1 MLPTTEITMLEYEDD
16 DGESPFADWFDEL
29 DPSAAVR
36 VTLALIRLEQG

>member
-29 DPSAAVR
+29 YPSAAVR